1 MTEETVKQIR
11 QQEAQAAAD
20 ILGASVEF
28 FDIGDYPLRADK
40 ETLFRLAD
48 VYRRVQPHFVL
59 THSLQDP
66 TTTTIRWPLI
76 WPRKRGSLP
85 GQKAIVPAKDRC
97 RAAGLLL

>member
-85 GQKAIVPAKDRC
+85 CRRLSSRRKDRC